1 MWSALDIVVKKLDSK
16 NNWTNVPTAR
26 NKAIDEALEN
36 EGIGKALDSNGLEI
50 DNQSMFN
57 FNKDNNNVP

>member
-16 NNWTNVPTAR
+16 NNWKNIPTAR
-26 NKAIDEALEN
+26 NKAIDEALES
-36 EGIGKALDSNGLEI
+36 EGIGKVLDSNGLEI

-57 FNKDNNNVP
+57 FNKDNNTVP